1 MTISIN
7 QQVDFL
13 WKKLGY
19 GVAKTEVP
27 GLKDASNESIIS
39 SPFIP
44 GNKIWVETTGI
55 PPVIPTTSTTIV
67 TVTTVPCVMDITSTD
82 YRTWLTGFTDW
93 VPIDFGSTYL
103 VKVFLAPA
111 ASINP
116 QVDGI
121 QLFSAGTNNNDEW
134 FFDYEA
140 GVLHFIGTN
149 LPNHVFTGQK
159 IFISGARYTGVK
171 GLGVLSTGTFGN
183 LSFSGYTMSSSGNI
197 VLDPASA
204 TGNVSVSN
212 ATITNVGYPVNNTD
226 AASKQYVIDSLSAV
240 HSNAITQGDSLVS
253 VTDTGVGQ
261 VAIIVDGTTIS
272 TINSTQAS
280 FANLTITGNT
290 LSSTGDLVYAPAAGK
305 VFTTASTT
313 AIKIPVGTSAD
324 RPVIASTGFLRYNTT
339 YSIVEY
345 YNGTEWVS
353 MLPITDTQ
361 LIVGDNTTTNYSLN
375 HSSTANNL
383 LVTVNGVVQTP
394 NMAYTVTGST
404 IAFNEPPLDSE
415 IVVIRFASVSMS
427 ALATTGNTTVLDP
440 TAIPIDLTA
449 SVLDTFNFGT
459 YRSAKYTL
467 SETYPDGNAQ
477 MHDIMV
483 THNGFMG
490 IGTSVDALHDV
501 RSTSVTGSGTG
512 ALTFNAYAWAGMC
525 VLTAYTNM
533 AGTIAKIQ
541 KTYFT
546 I

>member
-1 MTISIN
+1 MININ

-19 GVAKTEVP
+19 GVAKTEIP
-27 GLKDASNESIIS
+27 TLKDASNESIIS

-44 GNKIWVETTGI
+44 GNKIWVETDGI
-55 PPVIPTTSTTIV
+55 PPVLPITSSPTV
-67 TVTTVPCVMDITSTD
+67 TVSTVPCVMDITSTD
-82 YRTWLTGFTDW
+82 YRTWLTGLTDW

-103 VKVFLAPA
+103 VKVFLAPV

-140 GVLHFIGTN
+140 GVLHFIGNN
-149 LPNHVFTGQK
+149 LPNHDFAGQK
-159 IFISGARYTGVK
+159 IFISGARYTGIK
-171 GLGVLSTGTFGN
+171 GLGVLAAGTFGN
-183 LSFSGYTMSSSGNI
+183 LSFAGYTISSTGNI
-197 VLDPASA
+197 ILDPATA
-204 TGNVSVSN
+204 NGNVSVSN

-226 AASKQYVIDSLSAV
+226 AASKQYVIDSIGLVQA
-240 HSNAITQGDSLVS
+240 NAITQGDSTVS
-253 VTDTGVGQ
+253 ITDTGVGQ

-290 LSSTGDLVYAPAAGK
+290 LSSTGDLVYSPAAGK
-305 VFTTASTT
+305 VLTTASTT

-324 RPVIASTGFLRYNTT
+324 RPMIASTGFLRYNTT
-339 YSIVEY
+339 YSVVEY

-415 IVVIRFASVSMS
+415 IVVIRFASVAMS

-440 TAIPIDLTA
+440 VAMPVDLTA
-449 SVLDTFNFGT
+449 SVLDTFNFGI
-459 YRSAKYTL
+459 YRSAKYAVTV
-467 SETYPDGNAQ
+467 TYPDGNAQ
-477 MHDIMV
+477 MHDVMV
-483 THNGFMG
+483 THNGYMG
-490 IGTSVDALHDV
+490 IGTSVDTLHDV

-512 ALTFNAYAWAGMC
+512 SLSFDTYAWAGMC
-525 VLTAYTNM
+525 VLTAATNM
-533 AGTIAKIQ
+533 SGTTVKMQ

>member
-1 MTISIN
+1 MALDPN
-7 QQVDFL
+7 QQIDFL

-19 GVAKTEVP
+19 GVAKTDVP
-27 GLKDASNESIIS
+27 SRKDASNESIIS

-44 GNKIWVETTGI
+44 GNKIWVETDGI
-55 PPVIPTTSTTIV
+55 PSVIPTTSTSTVSIV
-67 TVTTVPCVMDITSTD
+67 TVPCTADITSTD
-82 YRTWLTGFTDW
+82 YRTWLTGHTDW
-93 VPIDFGSTYL
+93 IPIDFGSTYL
-103 VKVFLAPA
+103 IKVFLAPE
-111 ASINP
+111 ASIDP

-140 GVLHFIGTN
+140 GVLHFIGDK
-149 LPNHVFTGQK
+149 LPNRNFTGQK

-171 GLGVLSTGTFGN
+171 GLGVLATGSFGN
-183 LSFSGYTMSSSGNI
+183 LSFAGYTISSTGNI
-197 VLDPASA
+197 ILDPAGV
-204 TGNVSVSN
+204 GNVSVSN
-212 ATITNVGYPVNNTD
+212 ATITNVGYPVNNSD
-226 AASKQYVIDSLSAV
+226 AASVQYVIDSLGSIHA
-240 HSNAITQGDSLVS
+240 NAITQGDSTVS
-253 VTDTGVGQ
+253 IADTGVGQ
-261 VAIIVDGTTIS
+261 LSITLDGTTIS
-272 TINSTQAS
+272 TITSTQAS

-305 VFTTASTT
+305 VLTTNSTT

-324 RPVIASTGFLRYNTT
+324 RPATAVTGFLRYNTT

-353 MLPITDTQ
+353 MLPVTDTQ
-361 LIVGDNTTTNYSLN
+361 ILVGDNTTTNYSLN
-375 HSSTANNL
+375 YSSTANNL
-383 LVTVNGVVQTP
+383 IVTVNGVMQTP
-394 NMAYTVTGST
+394 NMAYTVVGST

-427 ALATTGNTTVLDP
+427 ALATTGNTAILDP
-440 TAIPIDLTA
+440 TAIPVDLTA

-459 YRSAKYTL
+459 YRSAKYTV
-467 SETYPDGNAQ
+467 SVIYPDGNAQ
-477 MHDIMV
+477 MHDVMV

-490 IGTSVDALHDV
+490 IGTSVATLHDV

-512 ALTFNAYAWAGMC
+512 ALTFDTYAWAGMC
-525 VLTAYTNM
+525 VLTAATNM
-533 AGTIAKIQ
+533 AGTTVKIQ